1 MLILLASKIQKSVV
15 KNKNIL
21 PILARIKVVSCLLC
35 GLLLCTGRVLI
46 VDSLAVPPRRVEG
59 TVVLVV
65 VVVVVVVV
73 VIVVAHLCRR
83 RRRRRR
89 R

>member
-35 GLLLCTGRVLI
+35 GLLCTGRVLI

-73 VIVVAHLCRR
+73 GIVVAHLCRR